1 MRLRHLQSTR
11 WVVRLLTVQVALLCV
26 RVLAGLLV
34 LDPVSVLPPLLQ
46 VLLVGWLRH
55 AFVRQHRWAWAG
67 LVALTVLDAGLLLVS
82 GPVWA
87 VAGHAVLLGLLLHP
101 DAREWVRPGP

>member
-1 MRLRHLQSTR
+1 VRLRHLQSTR
-11 WVVRLLTVQVALLCV
+11 WVVRLLTVQVALLIV

-34 LDPVSVLPPLLQ
+34 LDPVSALPPLLQ
-46 VLLVGWLRH
+46 VVLVGWLRH
-55 AFVRQHRWAWAG
+55 GFIDQRRWAWTG
-67 LVALTVLDAGLLLVS
+67 LVGLTVLDVGLLLAS
-82 GPVWA
+82 GPVWT